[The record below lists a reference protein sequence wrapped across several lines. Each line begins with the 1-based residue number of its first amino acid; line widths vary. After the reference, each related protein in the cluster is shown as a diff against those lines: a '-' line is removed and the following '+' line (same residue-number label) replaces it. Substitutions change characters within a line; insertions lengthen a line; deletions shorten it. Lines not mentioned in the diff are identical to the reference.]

1 MSDAELYKVLCGVA
15 FETEDEKEIEQKY
28 ALSQRRGFKL
38 SIVNFLEGKSK
49 LDPFRLEA
57 EADPKAFA
65 EKYLQEKLV
74 GDISVEHLPFGFV
87 IYLDEEDYAL
97 FGSKEKTAKSI
108 RSNGLA
114 LSWDSFPEGL
124 RSKVILVNKGGK
136 ECGIT
141 TKEELAAT
149 RRHEVRHILFTEFH
163 EQQSTVRIVGELS
176 KCETEQDYNRLS
188 KTLVQDFTERA
199 KDEII
204 AYFSNGEF
212 DENYFALRVH
222 QYRLYVDEV
231 KATLKYKKPD
241 MPKGVKIKILDTFIK
256 DRRKCF
262 EMVRRI
268 KFVAESM
275 YRPDDEK
282 KNDFVEALL
291 RNTPGDK
298 VHRLA
303 KYTEFSE
310 EDIKSDKILKVR
322 DREVVNDLNDIPSQP
337 ERFDRDW
344 WDRVLQII
352 RKIKKQVPFDAL
364 PSLLNKIIEWKEQKW
379 GFYLTEEAILSVKD
393 SVELLGFTDAEGE
406 KIKEVMNSIIS
417 LKPKTREDKE
427 DIKELKKVAKEVL
440 ALIKSP

>member
-1 MSDAELYKVLCGVA
+1 
-15 FETEDEKEIEQKY
+15 
-28 ALSQRRGFKL
+28 
-38 SIVNFLEGKSK
+38 
-49 LDPFRLEA
+49 
-57 EADPKAFA
+57 
-65 EKYLQEKLV
+65 
-74 GDISVEHLPFGFV
+74 
-87 IYLDEEDYAL
+87 
-97 FGSKEKTAKSI
+97 
-108 RSNGLA
+108 
-114 LSWDSFPEGL
+114 
-124 RSKVILVNKGGK
+124 
-136 ECGIT
+136 
-141 TKEELAAT
+141 
-149 RRHEVRHILFTEFH
+149 
-163 EQQSTVRIVGELS
+163 
-176 KCETEQDYNRLS
+176 
-188 KTLVQDFTERA
+188 
-199 KDEII
+199 
-204 AYFSNGEF
+204 
-212 DENYFALRVH
+212 
-222 QYRLYVDEV
+222 
-231 KATLKYKKPD
+231 